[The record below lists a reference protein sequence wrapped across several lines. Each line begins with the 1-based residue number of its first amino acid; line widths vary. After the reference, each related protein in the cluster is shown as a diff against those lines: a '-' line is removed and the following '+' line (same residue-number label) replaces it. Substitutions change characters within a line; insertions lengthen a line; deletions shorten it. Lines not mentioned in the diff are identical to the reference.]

1 MKKVLL
7 AMTAL
12 LLCLLLCGCG
22 GKDAPSQPAEI
33 PTPPVTTELPTA
45 TAAPAGEVAAQPSTE
60 PAEEATAQPS
70 AESAA
75 MADTTV
81 AAGVY
86 TYETADTV
94 WTLTL
99 RESGPYTLQK
109 AGDIPHTGEVWVA
122 EADGTV
128 SCGPTDLWNESF
140 ADANGCSRWV
150 LYLDGRCE
158 PMILR

>member
-45 TAAPAGEVAAQPSTE
+45 TAAPAGEVAV
-60 PAEEATAQPS
+60 QPS
-70 AESAA
+70 AEPVA

-109 AGDIPHTGEVWVA
+109 EGDVPHTGEAWAA

-150 LYLDGRCE
+150 LFLDGRCE

>member
-33 PTPPVTTELPTA
+33 PTPPATTELPTA
-45 TAAPAGEVAAQPSTE
+45 TAAPAGEVAAQPSAE
-60 PAEEATAQPS
+60 PV
-70 AESAA
+70 A

-109 AGDIPHTGEVWVA
+109 AGDIPHTGEAWVA

>member
-45 TAAPAGEVAAQPSTE
+45 TAAPAGEVAAQP
-60 PAEEATAQPS
+60 PAEPV
-70 AESAA
+70 A

-86 TYETADTV
+86 TYETADSV

-109 AGDIPHTGEVWVA
+109 EGDVPHTGEAWAA

-150 LYLDGRCE
+150 LFLDGRCE